1 MNEQAKTYH
10 EIVVIEENL
19 ADSSDFIFKRL
30 ASYRGEIGARRLKED
45 GLTLAGLRSFLSA
58 QLKNTV
64 ETGGDRLGLPNCTC
78 TNPPSRGFCKYGMCV
93 WGSLNLSKG
102 SGSLSITIPF

>member
-19 ADSSDFIFKRL
+19 ADTSDFIFKSL

-45 GLTLAGLRSFLSA
+45 G
-58 QLKNTV
+58 
-64 ETGGDRLGLPNCTC
+64 LGLPNCTC